1 MREGN
6 VESRSCRQ
14 SRPQVIARACQSDGS
29 SLMAMHGVHVCRT
42 EAYNCNKVTPTRRQW
57 WQLAITATATAT
69 AFPFCCRWE
78 EIQCR
83 IIYIRWE
90 SICEQRAYDDERE
103 KQKKK
108 TLLLY
113 TQHAWHQEEKNK
125 CITDGKVIITLKYHF
140 LSSSLYNFILART
153 FYVWL
158 GEREVARP
166 ACTHLRCTM
175 DAVRIRVRLHSTIML
190 TVGTIYAANSC
201 RVTQTKTTRKKL
213 ISRVHIWKMFLDGRM
228 AIDAHM
234 DANACTH
241 TSVHVAYNM
250 HVSHEYAHD
259 RYDYGIDVRVR
270 FDKCNNRDKK

>member
-1 MREGN
+1 MVVRSWPCTVYTSAEQKRTIATKWHRHGGN
-6 VESRSCRQ
+6 DDNWRSPPPPPPPLFHFVVGEKKY
-14 SRPQVIARACQSDGS
+14 SAELYTSD
-29 SLMAMHGVHVCRT
+29 
-42 EAYNCNKVTPTRRQW
+42 E
-57 WQLAITATATAT
+57 
-69 AFPFCCRWE
+69 
-78 EIQCR
+78 
-83 IIYIRWE
+83 
-90 SICEQRAYDDERE
+90 RAYASKEHTMTNERS
-103 KQKKK
+103 KKK